1 VARRASPT
9 CSAVALRSSALPH
22 ASRLNRSAHHKIVL
36 QARSMHAIRPLME
49 YKGIEYAV
57 RARPGP
63 HQWVWTILP
72 KGVAAFMSQ
81 FVGTKEGASADA
93 CRAIDRWL
101 ERQRARG

>member
-1 VARRASPT
+1 MLIIRSRQAST
-9 CSAVALRSSALPH
+9 KTVVS
-22 ASRLNRSAHHKIVL
+22 NRMKR
-36 QARSMHAIRPLME
+36 Q
-49 YKGIEYAV
+49 
-57 RARPGP
+57 
-63 HQWVWTILP
+63 P